1 MSPREPVVVPPPV
14 GDTAGGVEVSATG
27 GAGAVVPD
35 DGFVSVSLGRG
46 FGCGLQAGGDVACW
60 GGRSSLFCVEVG
72 DGQAE
77 CTEENLA
84 ASAAPAGKFVAV
96 DAGSNFACGVRVGGV
111 LECWG
116 RLRGDVAGS
125 PPAGKFVAV
134 DAGVGPACG
143 IRVGGEVECWVPGLG
158 GVGWPSDVPVPE
170 GAFSSVS
177 VGGSHVCGVRVG
189 GEVACW
195 SAGAPGWGSP
205 RNGLFSSV
213 SAGLFHTCGIRVD
226 ATVACWG
233 DGEFGRASPAE
244 GEFVSV
250 SAGGPFSCGV
260 RTGGDVAC
268 WGLADRPGCGSRTSH
283 PRSRSY
289 GCKGWDLYPGFAP
302 EGPFTAVGV
311 TADMYS
317 FGTICALRQAGELA
331 CWNDES
337 VVHRPPVGS
346 FVALDGVRDGMCGV
360 RVGGAVVCWGEAAPE
375 GPPPQAG
382 LRSVSVGARHGCGL
396 RSAGA
401 VVCWGDGARAL
412 APPEGRF
419 EGVGV
424 GEDFACGLR
433 SGGTVLCWGLNLWW
447 RASAPPGVFVAV
459 SVAARFAC
467 ALRAGG
473 EAVCWGDDLG
483 GQVSHPG
490 GVFVAV
496 TAADRYACGMRAGGE
511 VACWGSGA
519 EGLGAPGGEF
529 VALDAKE
536 GHLCGLRPGGAVDCW
551 HRIDAT
557 WRHHSPPG
565 TFAEVAVSR
574 DHACG
579 IRSDGSLEC
588 WSPLW
593 PPGAGMPVVAAAAA
607 LDPGMPRAVVAPEPT
622 GRGVP
627 DALAWVLGDLP
638 AGPFGALDAGYTTV
652 CGLRPDGTVVCWGR
666 AEASETCRSDSAGE
680 ITCPPLPVEIPE
692 GFFEQ
697 IAVGIGYAC
706 GLGLDGMATCWEA
719 GSVR

>member
-1 MSPREPVVVPPPV
+1 MLGAVALAVWLLATACAPAGAGVPDPRR
-14 GDTAGGVEVSATG
+14 GDVTVGVEVSATG

-72 DGQAE
+72 NGQAE

-268 WGLADRPGCGSRTSH
+268 CEVLLSKCPFWG
-283 PRSRSY
+283 
-289 GCKGWDLYPGFAP
+289 
-302 EGPFTAVGV
+302 V
-311 TADMYS
+311 
-317 FGTICALRQAGELA
+317 
-331 CWNDES
+331 
-337 VVHRPPVGS
+337 
-346 FVALDGVRDGMCGV
+346 
-360 RVGGAVVCWGEAAPE
+360 
-375 GPPPQAG
+375 
-382 LRSVSVGARHGCGL
+382 
-396 RSAGA
+396 
-401 VVCWGDGARAL
+401 
-412 APPEGRF
+412 
-419 EGVGV
+419 
-424 GEDFACGLR
+424 
-433 SGGTVLCWGLNLWW
+433 
-447 RASAPPGVFVAV
+447 
-459 SVAARFAC
+459 
-467 ALRAGG
+467 
-473 EAVCWGDDLG
+473 
-483 GQVSHPG
+483 
-490 GVFVAV
+490 
-496 TAADRYACGMRAGGE
+496 
-511 VACWGSGA
+511 
-519 EGLGAPGGEF
+519 
-529 VALDAKE
+529 
-536 GHLCGLRPGGAVDCW
+536 
-551 HRIDAT
+551 
-557 WRHHSPPG
+557 
-565 TFAEVAVSR
+565 
-574 DHACG
+574 
-579 IRSDGSLEC
+579 
-588 WSPLW
+588 
-593 PPGAGMPVVAAAAA
+593 
-607 LDPGMPRAVVAPEPT
+607 
-622 GRGVP
+622 
-627 DALAWVLGDLP
+627 
-638 AGPFGALDAGYTTV
+638 
-652 CGLRPDGTVVCWGR
+652 
-666 AEASETCRSDSAGE
+666 
-680 ITCPPLPVEIPE
+680 
-692 GFFEQ
+692 
-697 IAVGIGYAC
+697 
-706 GLGLDGMATCWEA
+706 
-719 GSVR
+719 